1 MLIRIKQTNEMT
13 IFEKVSS
20 GIVEAMK
27 ARDKERLE
35 ALRNLKKV
43 MLEARSSK
51 GAGNELTDEESL
63 ILIRK
68 LVKQGKDSADI
79 YRSQNRP
86 ELAEVETGQ
95 VKVLET
101 FLPQPL
107 TSGELT
113 AAIMEIIQKTGATS
127 ISEMG
132 KVIGIA
138 TRELAGKA
146 EGKEIAAKVRELL
159 S

>member
-1 MLIRIKQTNEMT
+1 MT
-13 IFEKVSS
+13 IFEQVST
-20 GIVEAMK
+20 GILEAMK

-51 GAGNELTDEESL
+51 GAGAELSDEESL

-68 LVKQGKDSADI
+68 LVKQGKDSAEI
-79 YRSQNRP
+79 YMNQNRP

-107 TSGELT
+107 TNEELIS
-113 AAIMEIIQKTGATS
+113 AIREIIQKTGASS
-127 ISEMG
+127 IKEMG

-146 EGKEIAAKVRELL
+146 EGKEIATKVREFL

>member
-1 MLIRIKQTNEMT
+1 MT

-20 GIVEAMK
+20 GILEAMK
-27 ARDKERLE
+27 SRDKERLE

-51 GAGNELTDEESL
+51 GAGAELTDEESL

-68 LVKQGKDSADI
+68 LVKQGKDSTEI
-79 YRSQNRP
+79 YSSQNRP
-86 ELAEVETGQ
+86 ELAEVETRQ

-113 AAIMEIIQKTGATS
+113 SAIKEIIQKTGASS

-132 KVIGIA
+132 KVMGIA
-138 TRELAGKA
+138 ARELAGKA

>member
-1 MLIRIKQTNEMT
+1 
-13 IFEKVSS
+13 
-20 GIVEAMK
+20 
-27 ARDKERLE
+27 
-35 ALRNLKKV
+35 
-43 MLEARSSK
+43 
-51 GAGNELTDEESL
+51 LTDEESL

-68 LVKQGKDSADI
+68 LVKQGKDSTEI
-79 YRSQNRP
+79 YSSQNRP
-86 ELAEVETGQ
+86 ELAEVETRQ

-113 AAIMEIIQKTGATS
+113 SAIKEIIQKTGASS

-132 KVIGIA
+132 KVMGIA
-138 TRELAGKA
+138 ARELAGKA

>member
-1 MLIRIKQTNEMT
+1 MT

-20 GIVEAMK
+20 EIVEAMK
-27 ARDKERLE
+27 SRDKERLE

-51 GAGNELTDEESL
+51 GAGAELTDEESL

-68 LVKQGKDSADI
+68 LVKQGKDSAEI
-79 YRSQNRP
+79 YSSQNRP
-86 ELAEVETGQ
+86 ELAEVETRQ

-113 AAIMEIIQKTGATS
+113 SAIKEIIQKTGASS

-132 KVIGIA
+132 KVMGIA
-138 TRELAGKA
+138 ARELAGKA